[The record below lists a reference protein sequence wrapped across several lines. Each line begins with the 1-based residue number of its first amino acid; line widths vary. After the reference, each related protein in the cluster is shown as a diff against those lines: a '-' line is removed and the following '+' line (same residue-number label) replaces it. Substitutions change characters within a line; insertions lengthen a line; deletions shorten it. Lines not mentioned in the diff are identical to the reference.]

1 MRYPFLLAT
10 AFPLAAALAGCRDHP
25 GTATPSRLPGVCAE
39 IAAVPLESLNRVLL
53 PATYAFQ
60 LRRPASIDIEM
71 VSGGGGGGGSSD
83 HNLGWAKPGEGGGA
97 GGYLFKT
104 FRFNAGFYFVKV
116 GGSGARGMSV
126 PPGGH
131 ATSGGN
137 GGESILGY
145 CSSGKPIAALP
156 GGKGGAAD
164 AHDGGRQDFGGDG
177 ASLVNPTTGVV
188 IGTGGSGRQ
197 WMVNGD
203 DASGYGSGG
212 GGSGGTRTPDRVG
225 GAGAPGFAKIAR
237 AG

>member
-104 FRFNAGFYFVKV
+104 FRLNAGFYFVKV

-126 PPGGH
+126 PP
-131 ATSGGN
+131 AVTRPRAAMAARVFWAIVAP
-137 GGESILGY
+137 ESRLPH
-145 CSSGKPIAALP
+145 CRAARVARP
-156 GGKGGAAD
+156 MHMTAAD
-164 AHDGGRQDFGGDG
+164 KTLAAMGRAWSIRLP
-177 ASLVNPTTGVV
+177 AS
-188 IGTGGSGRQ
+188 
-197 WMVNGD
+197 
-203 DASGYGSGG
+203 
-212 GGSGGTRTPDRVG
+212 
-225 GAGAPGFAKIAR
+225 
-237 AG
+237 